1 MADEQQAN
9 GATAEN
15 QQQQPQFAIQRV
27 YTKDVSFEAPNS
39 PSVFRKEWKPDL
51 KLDMNVN
58 H

>member
-27 YTKDVSFEAPNS
+27 YTKDVSLKRQIRLQY
-39 PSVFRKEWKPDL
+39 SVKNGSL
-51 KLDMNVN
+51 T
-58 H
+58 